1 MAANADRFDWRD
13 VAGSDELD
21 ELFGAA
27 NPNPERVGCPPAET
41 LTALA
46 RRERPMDDPAYV
58 HLTQCSPCYCEFRLL
73 QQQDVPSSARGLLR
87 SRAAR
92 WAAAAVVLLL
102 LVIGGWFYA
111 RRAGTPEAPVSPTV
125 VSARALQLDLRPF
138 AVSRSEQGVPGLRP
152 LALSAERL
160 DLTLLLPVGSEPG
173 AHDVRLLGDADQV
186 LAQASGQADIRD
198 FITTLRVEIDLAA
211 VQAGNYRLA
220 VRREGDDWS
229 FYPAAVR

>member
-27 NPNPERVGCPPAET
+27 NPNPDRVGCPPAGT

-58 HLTQCSPCYCEFRLL
+58 HLTQCSPCYREFRLL

-92 WAAAAVVLLL
+92 WAAAALVLLL

-111 RRAGTPEAPVSPTV
+111 RRGGTPESPVPPTV

-138 AVSRSEQGVPGLRP
+138 AVSRSEQGVPGPEP

-173 AHDVRLLGDADQV
+173 PHDVRLLGTGNQG

-198 FITTLRVEIDLAA
+198 FVTMLRVEIDLAA
-211 VQAGNYRLA
+211 VPAGEYRLA
-220 VRREGDDWS
+220 VRREGDDWA
-229 FYPAAVR
+229 FYPATVR